1 MGQRLYEMGLS
12 DSGED
17 WMIFAAAD
25 HQNANVFNLHTLD
38 DKISTIKLNLEVGQR
53 ATRCAAYETASK
65 YLGTARQILLVI
77 QDPWTTYFDLSLR
90 VHQAMAEVELCRGNF
105 DFGRDIGS
113 KVLEHAKSLDDM
125 IPTQMAL
132 SKAFGREKKH
142 REALAMSVSVLQ
154 KLQEYPKGNVGLYLG
169 LVKDFMF
176 VKSYL
181 QKKTDSEL
189 LGFPLMKNE
198 RKEAAMAFLLLS
210 SYQGYA
216 CGKEILFVV
225 GTLRML
231 RITFKHGLCAQSGMA
246 FTGYSLLCN
255 NINDMEGAVRFS
267 RLSRQIIESTK
278 AKHLESMQLF
288 VAAQFIMAGKDP
300 HQEVIE
306 TFERAHKCGMETGD
320 IENGLLSMTTCY
332 HYEFVSGYSL
342 GPLDAKFARVV
353 EKLKTYNLN
362 SVLVKT
368 IEQWLVVQYLTGS
381 ATSPLDFTELEKLGP
396 ESFDSA
402 DPYPLLYGYLSRLQ
416 LGVYFGDYKFAEKIV
431 RKLAPLSKFCKC
443 FPINSLRLFFSSLT
457 YASLARETRKK
468 SHILKARKYLKQLR
482 TFCKIKGMCSW
493 HRCVVMEAHLKSWG
507 KKMKDL
513 SAQLVYDHAIMAAVK
528 ANHHQDAA
536 LAAQLAGEHFL
547 SMVDHSPESDRRR
560 LGRKYLTQAREFYR
574 RWGAAAQVERMEKK
588 YAGHLESSL
597 TWCEEHSDHGYIE
610 FSLEA

>member
-25 HQNANVFNLHTLD
+25 HQNSNVCNLHTID

-53 ATRCAAYETASK
+53 ATRCVDYETASK
-65 YLGTARQILLVI
+65 YLGTARQILLLI

-105 DFGRDIGS
+105 DFGRDIGY
-113 KVLEHAKSLDDM
+113 KVLEHAKSLEDM
-125 IPTQMAL
+125 LPTQLAL
-132 SKAFGREKKH
+132 SKALGREKKH
-142 REALAMSVSVLQ
+142 RESLAMSVSVLQ
-154 KLQEYPKGNVGLYLG
+154 NLQEYPKGILGLYLG
-169 LVKDFMF
+169 LVKDFIF

-181 QKKTDSEL
+181 KKKTDSEL
-189 LGFPLMKNE
+189 LGLPLMKDE
-198 RKEAAMAFLLLS
+198 RKEAVMAFLLLN

-216 CGKEILFVV
+216 CGKLLLFVV

-231 RITFKHGLCAQSGMA
+231 RISFKHGLCAQTGMA
-246 FTGYSLLCN
+246 FTAYSLLCN

-267 RLSRQIIESTK
+267 RLARQIIESTK
-278 AKHLESMQLF
+278 AKHLEAIQLF
-288 VAAQFIMAGKDP
+288 VAVHFIFGWKDP

-306 TFERAHKCGMETGD
+306 TFERAHKSGMETGD

-342 GPLDAKFARVV
+342 GPLDAKFARLV
-353 EKLKTYNLN
+353 EKLKTYNLD

-381 ATSPLDFTELEKLGP
+381 ATSPLDFTELEKL
-396 ESFDSA
+396 DSVE
-402 DPYPLLYGYLSRLQ
+402 PWRLLYGYLGRLQ
-416 LGVYFGDYKFAEKIV
+416 LGVYFGDYKFAERIV
-431 RKLAPLSKFCKC
+431 RKLAPISKFCKS
-443 FPINSLRLFFSSLT
+443 FSTNSLRLFFSSLT

-482 TFCKIKGMCSW
+482 TFCKIKGMNSW
-493 HRCVVMEAHLKSWG
+493 HRCLVMEAHIKSWD

-513 SAQLVYDHAIMAAVK
+513 SVQLVYDHAIMAAIK
-528 ANHHQDAA
+528 ANHCQDAA

-547 SMVDHSPESDRRR
+547 SMVDHSSESDRRR
-560 LGRKYLTQAREFYR
+560 LVRKYLTQARELYR

-588 YAGHLESSL
+588 YAGYLESSL
-597 TWCEEHSDHGYIE
+597 TWSEEHSDHGYIE
-610 FSLEA
+610 FSLGK